1 MPDTFSPTSTSL
13 NNVIALIDHLFEVAA
28 AAGASDLHLE
38 PVSQSMRIHMRVDGL
53 MQLLEPILLLLVA
66 IFVSSILVALYRPL
80 FQIGQMM

>member
-1 MPDTFSPTSTSL
+1 MPDTFSPTSTPL
-13 NNVIALIDHLFEVAA
+13 NNIITLADQLFEVAA

>member
-1 MPDTFSPTSTSL
+1 
-13 NNVIALIDHLFEVAA
+13 
-28 AAGASDLHLE
+28 
-38 PVSQSMRIHMRVDGL
+38 MRIHMRVDGL

>member
-1 MPDTFSPTSTSL
+1 MYKRQPTTTPL
-13 NNVIALIDHLFEVAA
+13 DNIIALTDQLFEVVA

-38 PVSQSMRIHMRVDGL
+38 PVSQSMRIRMRVDGL

-66 IFVSSILVALYRPL
+66 IFVSSILVALYRTL